1 MYKVVLNTT
10 YKGVDIVRKLFQKA
24 MDPVSS
30 ETHFI
35 GACLS
40 FIGLLIM
47 IFIGIQKD
55 TSPAVLCAGI
65 IFGISLI
72 ALYSA
77 SSIYHF
83 FSGSQRIKTILRKLD
98 HSMIY
103 VLIVGTYTP
112 VVIACMPAPH
122 SYYFLAVLWSVA
134 IIGIILKICW
144 LNAPR
149 AVATAIY
156 LILGWS
162 ILFDFQSFRGIP
174 LPCLFLIA
182 CGGIAYSIG
191 AFIYIFKKPNLTKD
205 FGFHELFHIFVI
217 MGSVFH
223 YLAIVIFIL

>member
-1 MYKVVLNTT
+1 ML
-10 YKGVDIVRKLFQKA
+10 KGVDIMNKLFQKA
-24 MDPVSS
+24 MDPISS

-40 FIGLLIM
+40 LVGLLVM
-47 IFIGIQKD
+47 IVIGIQKE
-55 TSPAVLCAGI
+55 TSPAILWAAI
-65 IFGISLI
+65 IFGLSLI

-83 FSGSQRIKTILRKLD
+83 FSGHQKIKTILRKLD

-112 VVIACMPAPH
+112 VVMACMPQPH
-122 SYYFLAVLWSVA
+122 AYYFLAVLWCVA

-149 AVATAIY
+149 AIATAIY

-162 ILFDFQSFRGIP
+162 ILFDFQSFQGIS
-174 LPCLFLIA
+174 LPCLILIA

-191 AFIYIFKKPNLTKD
+191 AFIYIFKKPNLTIH

-217 MGSVFH
+217 MGSLFH

>member
-1 MYKVVLNTT
+1 MN
-10 YKGVDIVRKLFQKA
+10 KLFQKA
-24 MDPVSS
+24 KDPISS

-40 FIGLLIM
+40 LLGLFIM
-47 IFIGIQKD
+47 IFVGVHKETMPSI
-55 TSPAVLCAGI
+55 LWAGI

-83 FSGSQRIKTILRKLD
+83 FNGSQKINTILRKLD

-112 VVIACMPAPH
+112 VVISCMPAPH

-134 IIGIILKICW
+134 IIGILLKICW

-149 AVATAIY
+149 AIATAIY

-162 ILFDFQSFRGIP
+162 IVFDFQSFSGIS
-174 LPCLFLIA
+174 LPCLALIA

-191 AFIYIFKKPNLTKD
+191 AFIYIFKKPNLSER

>member
-1 MYKVVLNTT
+1 MN
-10 YKGVDIVRKLFQKA
+10 KLFQKA
-24 MDPVSS
+24 KDPISS

-40 FIGLLIM
+40 LIGLLIM
-47 IFIGIQKD
+47 IFVGVHKGTAPTI
-55 TSPAVLCAGI
+55 LWAGI

-83 FSGSQRIKTILRKLD
+83 FNGSQKIKTVLRKLD

-112 VVIACMPAPH
+112 VVISCMPAPH
-122 SYYFLAVLWSVA
+122 SYYFLAILWSVA

-149 AVATAIY
+149 SIATAIY

-162 ILFDFQSFRGIP
+162 IVFDFQSFSGIS
-174 LPCLFLIA
+174 LPCLSLIA

-191 AFIYIFKKPNLTKD
+191 AFIYIFKKPNLSER